1 MPAIPAG
8 GKSPEA
14 SMEGMEAAQAAI
26 NVALSRSI
34 MDMQQSMVAQLV
46 GGGVQA
52 GGGQGAGSDLV
63 QQVMAAQGIGTK
75 LNIVV

>member
-8 GKSPEA
+8 GKLPEA
-14 SMEGMEAAQAAI
+14 AMEGMEAAQAAI

-34 MDMQQSMVAQLV
+34 MDMQRSMVAQLV
-46 GGGVQA
+46 GGGVQS
-52 GGGQGAGSDLV
+52 GGQGAGADLV

-75 LNIVV
+75 LDIVV